1 MLIITTT
8 KKIDRK
14 IARIKREVADE
25 LIARFVRQ
33 GVIDPATFRSCESIA
48 PDLTNFDTSSI
59 PAGNI
64 FKEIMSEEIKKT
76 WT

>member
-25 LIARFVRQ
+25 LTTRFVRQ
-33 GVIDPATFRSCESIA
+33 GVIDPAALRSCESIT
-48 PDLTNFDTSSI
+48 PDLTNFDTSSV
-59 PAGNI
+59 GCKHFDENV
-64 FKEIMSEEIKKT
+64 K
-76 WT
+76 

>member
-1 MLIITTT
+1 MLTITTT

-33 GVIDPATFRSCESIA
+33 GVIAAFRSCESIA
-48 PDLTNFDTSSI
+48 PDLTNFDTSSGGI
-59 PAGNI
+59 CKH
-64 FKEIMSEEIKKT
+64 F
-76 WT
+76 

>member
-25 LIARFVRQ
+25 LITRFVRQ
-33 GVIDPATFRSCESIA
+33 GLIDPAAFRSCESIV
-48 PDLTNFDTSSI
+48 PDLTNFDTSSV
-59 PAGNI
+59 GMYLNI
-64 FKEIMSEEIKKT
+64 VDGIANNEKKEK
-76 WT
+76 

>member
-33 GVIDPATFRSCESIA
+33 GVIAAFRSCESIT

-64 FKEIMSEEIKKT
+64 FEEIMSEEIKKT

>member
-8 KKIDRK
+8 KKIDQE
-14 IARIKREVADE
+14 IARIKREVSNE
-25 LIARFVRQ
+25 LITRFVRQ
-33 GVIDPATFRSCESIA
+33 GVIDPAAFRSCESIA

-59 PAGNI
+59 PAGKI
-64 FKEIMSEEIKKT
+64 FEEIMSEEIKKT

>member
-33 GVIDPATFRSCESIA
+33 GVIAAFRSCESIA
-48 PDLTNFDTSSI
+48 PDLTNFDTSSV

-64 FKEIMSEEIKKT
+64 FEEIMSEEIKKT

>member
-33 GVIDPATFRSCESIA
+33 GVIAAFRSCESII
-48 PDLTNFDTSSI
+48 I
-59 PAGNI
+59 PMFNPYQNN
-64 FKEIMSEEIKKT
+64 KKIS
-76 WT
+76 